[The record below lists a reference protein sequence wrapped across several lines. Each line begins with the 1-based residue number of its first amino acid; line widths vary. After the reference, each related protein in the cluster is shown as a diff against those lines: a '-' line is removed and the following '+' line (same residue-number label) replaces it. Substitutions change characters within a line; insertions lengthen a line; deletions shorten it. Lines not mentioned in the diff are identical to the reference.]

1 MTTTAAAKSKHRMV
15 YQALREEI
23 TSGRY
28 AAGDRLPSEA
38 ELVARFGAS
47 RPTIARALR
56 ELQHERLLERRAG
69 SGSYVAH
76 AAEPA
81 GGVFGL
87 IIPRLGQTEIFG
99 PIGAAMAQAA
109 RGTGYG
115 LLWGDSAPG
124 KDESGER
131 KAEDLCREYVERKVA
146 GVFFAPLELAANRE
160 SVNHRVVAALR
171 QARIPVVLLDRDI
184 EPFPGRSDLDLV
196 GIDNFAAGY
205 GVAEHLAG
213 AGCRRVAFLARPGS
227 AATVDARIAGCREAL
242 ARRDLE
248 HAPRS
253 TWVRFGQPADPAF
266 VGELLAS
273 ARPDAI
279 VCANDETAALLMQ
292 TLAGLGR
299 RVPQDVR
306 VVGFDDVR
314 YATLLSV
321 PLTTVHQP
329 VGEIGATA
337 VHAMLQRL
345 REPTLPPRHLVL
357 HAPLVVRASSGPDAR
372 TDPTP

>member
-1 MTTTAAAKSKHRMV
+1 MTRIAPPTKSKHQV
-15 YQALREEI
+15 VCDALREEI
-23 TSGRY
+23 LSGRY
-28 AAGDRLPSEA
+28 GAGDRLPSEA

-47 RPTIARALR
+47 RPTVARALR

-69 SGSYVAH
+69 SGSFVSA

-81 GGVFGL
+81 GGTFGL

-99 PIGAAMAQAA
+99 PIGAAMARAA

-115 LLWGDSAPG
+115 LLWGDSSPQG
-124 KDESGER
+124 EDWER

-160 SVNHRVVAALR
+160 SVNHRVVAALTH
-171 QARIPVVLLDRDI
+171 ARIPVVLIDRDI
-184 EPFPGRSDLDLV
+184 EPFPGRSAFDLV
-196 GIDNFAAGY
+196 GIDNFAGGY
-205 GVAEHLAG
+205 AVAQHLAD
-213 AGCRRVAFLARPGS
+213 AGCTRVAFLARPGS
-227 AATVDARIAGCREAL
+227 AATVDARIAGCREL
-242 ARRDLE
+242 LSRRGLD
-248 HAPRS
+248 AGPRS
-253 TWVRFGQPADPAF
+253 QWVFFGQPADAGF
-266 VGELLAS
+266 VGELLVKTS
-273 ARPDAI
+273 PDAI

-299 RVPQDVR
+299 RVPADVR

-329 VGEIGATA
+329 VAELGTTA
-337 VHAMLQRL
+337 VQAMLQRL
-345 REPTLPPRHLVL
+345 REPTLPPRHIVL
-357 HAPLVVRASSGPDAR
+357 HAPLVVRASSGGGGAGANP
-372 TDPTP
+372 